1 MLRFLDLVNSLSINI
16 GTLHVTSLLLFWSVV
31 YLVWLFEFLSCN
43 LRSRIS
49 CLNPNLHICFA
60 FEYQRKL
67 FIMIKSHNVLIYRN
81 AKHKSWTIFRVEL
94 YNLQSCSDHRVDRQL
109 FIHNTLILWTCT
121 FAKYWNFIGII
132 FLFVTLLRPVNF
144 NRNPITNYILRCLY
158 LYTSAID
165 FNL

>member
-1 MLRFLDLVNSLSINI
+1 MFFFFCEGTPPRLPTLMCQLHHIYIIFLIGELELLRFLDLVNSLSINI

-121 FAKYWNFIGII
+121 FAKY
-132 FLFVTLLRPVNF
+132 
-144 NRNPITNYILRCLY
+144 
-158 LYTSAID
+158 
-165 FNL
+165 